1 MVSPVL
7 NNVRLKV
14 KINKF
19 SYDENNIILKNI
31 EITVQNKEVI
41 AIVGKNGSGKTTL
54 LKIMAGFL
62 KDFDGE
68 VWLDGINI
76 KKLSSKQ
83 IYSKMGL
90 LFQDPEEQ
98 LFSYT
103 VFDEVAFG
111 VYNLGYNDIE
121 VENRV
126 KSALLAVGLE
136 GFEER
141 PISAL
146 SFGQKR
152 RLCIACLLSMG
163 HELLLLDE
171 PTAGIDPEGQREVV
185 HLIKKLN
192 SENHITFIIST
203 HDVDLIPLLAKKIY
217 VVYKG
222 EIVKKG
228 PPEEVFLAKD
238 VEKFGLRLPY
248 VAELI
253 YSLREKVD
261 NIEKLPL
268 TVKDAKEWI
277 LRKFTL

>member
-7 NNVRLKV
+7 NNIRLKV

-19 SYDENNIILKNI
+19 SYDENNTILKNI

-90 LFQDPEEQ
+90 FFQDPEEQ

-217 VVYKG
+217 VLYKG

-253 YSLREKVD
+253 YSLKEKFD